1 MTRKRRNGKGGKE
14 RYGVEGR
21 INKMEGK
28 EKKSSPL
35 TEWKIFLLP
44 SSFY

>member
-1 MTRKRRNGKGGKE
+1 MKRKRRSGKGGKE
-14 RYGVEGR
+14 KYGVEGR

-28 EKKSSPL
+28 GKKSSPL
-35 TEWKIFLLP
+35 IEGKIFLLP